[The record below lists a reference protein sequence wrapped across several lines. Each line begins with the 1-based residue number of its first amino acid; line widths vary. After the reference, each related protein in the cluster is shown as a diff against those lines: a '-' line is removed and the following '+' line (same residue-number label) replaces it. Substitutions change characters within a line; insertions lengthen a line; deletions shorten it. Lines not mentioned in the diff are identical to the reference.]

1 MNVVDLT
8 MDLIKIPSPSGEE
21 KEIGEFLVKRLEKS
35 FNVKKQ
41 VVGNRFNI
49 LATKGN
55 PRLIL
60 TTHIDTVPKQIE
72 IKEDDEWIY
81 GRGACDTKGIIASM
95 ISASEEAV
103 RLGYSNFGLLFDVS
117 EESDFL
123 GIKKAVNLVNPELVI
138 VGEPTEFK
146 IVKGQKGLLGL
157 RIKCIGK
164 SAPGSTPEKGI
175 SAINELINM
184 LFAIKGLELPF
195 DKELGKTTINIGK
208 INGGTAPNVVADY
221 AEAIME
227 IRTTRLN
234 EEIINLINK
243 NIPKDSIDIL
253 YSFEYVLTDNILLNK
268 FGFEKIIV
276 PYFTEMYF
284 WSKKTKSFVFGP
296 GQYEFAHTDNEKIKK
311 KDLEKGKKIYLEFI
325 KTFNKD

>member
-1 MNVVDLT
+1 M
-8 MDLIKIPSPSGEE
+8 
-21 KEIGEFLVKRLEKS
+21 
-35 FNVKKQ
+35 
-41 VVGNRFNI
+41 
-49 LATKGN
+49 
-55 PRLIL
+55 
-60 TTHIDTVPKQIE
+60 
-72 IKEDDEWIY
+72 
-81 GRGACDTKGIIASM
+81 
-95 ISASEEAV
+95 
-103 RLGYSNFGLLFDVS
+103 
-117 EESDFL
+117 
-123 GIKKAVNLVNPELVI
+123 
-138 VGEPTEFK
+138 
-146 IVKGQKGLLGL
+146 
-157 RIKCIGK
+157 
-164 SAPGSTPEKGI
+164 
-175 SAINELINM
+175 
-184 LFAIKGLELPF
+184 
-195 DKELGKTTINIGK
+195 
-208 INGGTAPNVVADY
+208 VADY